1 MQGKGF
7 WRAGQPD
14 GSFNEVRHCYDLLA
28 VLDNMFPD
36 LSESQKEE
44 MSRFF
49 WTELHSSAWMQSLS
63 SSDVDAT
70 WNIRPD
76 HSSIGAYPAWPP
88 MTAKGL
94 YKIDPSPGVA
104 AWVKQL
110 ARAGNQGP
118 YGQAHFVETIFPRE
132 KGGAYKSPDDMPYG
146 NDWCCVSGGCFVDLT
161 IDSIFGADLTLY
173 DGLKVASRVTDF
185 DAAAKLINLNYQGQ
199 NYTVSREGARRV

>member
-1 MQGKGF
+1 MF
-7 WRAGQPD
+7 
-14 GSFNEVRHCYDLLA
+14 EDLG
-28 VLDNMFPD
+28 DQ
-36 LSESQKEE
+36 QKQE

-49 WTELHSSAWMQSLS
+49 WSELHSAAWMQSLS

-76 HSSIGAYPAWPP
+76 HSSIGAYAAWPP

-94 YKIDPSPGVA
+94 YKIDSSKAVS

-118 YGQAHFVETIFPRE
+118 FGQAHIIETIFPRE
-132 KGGAYKSPDDMPYG
+132 KGGAFKSPDDPPYY
-146 NDWCCVSGGCFVDLT
+146 NDWSCISGGSFVDLV

-173 DGLKVASRVTDF
+173 DSIKVTSRLADF
-185 DAAAKLINLNYQGQ
+185 DAGARLTNLRYQGK
-199 NYTVSREGARRV
+199 NYTISREGVRPS